1 MSATNPAGT
10 EVGKRSFV
18 YREEARAGDSRARAG
33 VFTTPHGDIPTPA
46 FMPVGTRASV
56 KGLQPHELREVGT
69 TMLLANTYHL
79 ALRPGPE
86 VIRELGGLH
95 RFMAWDGPI
104 LTDSGG
110 YQVFSL
116 GHLGTIDARGVTL
129 RSIVDGSPVRLEPEG
144 VVDWQLDLGADVIM
158 AFDHCPGDPT
168 NRAEVEAAT
177 GRTHD
182 WLERC
187 VRRHRD
193 QGGPE
198 RGRALFGIV
207 QGGAFEDLRRRSVEA
222 VVAHELPGYAIGGVS
237 VGEDRAQMRVA
248 VASTAPHLPP
258 ERPRYLMG
266 IGQPLDFFEAVS
278 EGVDLF
284 DCVTPTRHGR
294 NHQAFTSGG
303 RINVRNRSWR
313 TDPRPLDPECDCRC
327 CTLYSRGYLR
337 HLAQTSEMLAGILL
351 TLHNVRFFH
360 RLFEEFRAAIRQ
372 GSLAPL
378 RARLERA
385 QRTESENLA
394 REGSRG
400 RPA

>member
-1 MSATNPAGT
+1 VSSSRTSIGDR
-10 EVGKRSFV
+10 VGFS
-18 YREEARAGDSRARAG
+18 YRESARASDSRARSG
-33 VFTTPHGDIPTPA
+33 VFTTPHGEIRTPA

-56 KGLQPHELREVGT
+56 KGLQPHELREIGT

-79 ALRPGPE
+79 ALRPGAE

-116 GHLGTIDARGVTL
+116 GHLGSIDEQGVTL
-129 RSIVDGSPVRLEPEG
+129 KSIIDGSPLRLEPEG
-144 VVDWQLDLGADVIM
+144 VIDMQLDLGADVIM
-158 AFDHCPGDPT
+158 AFDHCPPDPED
-168 NRAEVEAAT
+168 RAGVEAAT
-177 GRTHD
+177 QRTHA

-187 VRRHRD
+187 VRRYRE

-198 RGRALFGIV
+198 KGRALFGIV
-207 QGGAFEDLRRRSVEA
+207 QGGAFEDLRRRSVDA
-222 VVAHELPGYAIGGVS
+222 IVAHDLPGCAIGGVS
-237 VGEDRAQMRVA
+237 VGEDREQMRTA
-248 VASTAPHLPP
+248 VASAAPYLPADK
-258 ERPRYLMG
+258 PRYLMG
-266 IGQPLDFFEAVS
+266 IGQPLDFFDAIS

-294 NHQAFTSGG
+294 NHQAFTSQG
-303 RINVRNRSWR
+303 RVNLRNRQWMR
-313 TDPRPLDPECDCRC
+313 DERPLDPECDCRC

-337 HLAQTSEMLAGILL
+337 HLAKTGEMLAAILL

-360 RLFEEFRAAIRQ
+360 RMFEDFRAAIAA

-378 RARLERA
+378 RARVERA
-385 QRTESENLA
+385 QAQENP
-394 REGSRG
+394 GT
-400 RPA
+400 